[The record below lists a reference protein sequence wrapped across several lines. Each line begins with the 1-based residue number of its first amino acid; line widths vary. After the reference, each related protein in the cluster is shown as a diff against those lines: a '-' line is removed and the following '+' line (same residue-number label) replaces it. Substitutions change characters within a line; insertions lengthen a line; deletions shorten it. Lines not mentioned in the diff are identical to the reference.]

1 MMTTPSN
8 GPMRPEPMP
17 HATNSVGEENPVRE
31 VVVVDGVPETVEVL
45 RAILEPRG
53 IPVRPLKQ
61 KGRLNNQSTA
71 SKPSEP
77 SDDQVYV
84 LHLDADRTTTNRPSP
99 DGATPSRAVIV
110 GGRLEVPES
119 NDCESGRVRHLASPF
134 QYADLLTAID
144 RLMDAA

>member
-1 MMTTPSN
+1 
-8 GPMRPEPMP
+8 MP
-17 HATNSVGEENPVRE
+17 HASNPVGEERPVRE

-53 IPVRPLKQ
+53 IPVRPLT
-61 KGRLNNQSTA
+61 QSGHEG
-71 SKPSEP
+71 KPSVAATPHDP

-84 LHLDADRTTTNRPSP
+84 LHLDTDRTHIPRHTPS
-99 DGATPSRAVIV
+99 GTTPSRAVIV
-110 GGRLEVPES
+110 GGRLDVPAAEGE
-119 NDCESGRVRHLASPF
+119 ESGRVRHLTSPF